1 MPQQSE
7 QMHSKSQ
14 FVAAVGLLPV
24 TSLDAQIGSSCRPSM
39 STIEVL
45 Y

>member
-7 QMHSKSQ
+7 QLHSKSQ

-24 TSLDAQIGSSCRPSM
+24 TSLDAQIGSSCRLSM
-39 STIEVL
+39 PIIELL